1 MNASRRS
8 FLLLSKTSANFLKT
22 SAQRLHDV
30 RQSASSEASMR
41 TKLLPHAV
49 RLTDDSQCRGAWRY
63 DCDGA
68 FNVYFRFE
76 NVNDDARFKVRW
88 NGQQ

>member
-1 MNASRRS
+1 
-8 FLLLSKTSANFLKT
+8 
-22 SAQRLHDV
+22 
-30 RQSASSEASMR
+30 MR

-88 NGQQ
+88 NGQQQMTLEAAAERAPHEIDDGRLPAPRPGERFR

>member
-1 MNASRRS
+1 
-8 FLLLSKTSANFLKT
+8 
-22 SAQRLHDV
+22 
-30 RQSASSEASMR
+30 MR